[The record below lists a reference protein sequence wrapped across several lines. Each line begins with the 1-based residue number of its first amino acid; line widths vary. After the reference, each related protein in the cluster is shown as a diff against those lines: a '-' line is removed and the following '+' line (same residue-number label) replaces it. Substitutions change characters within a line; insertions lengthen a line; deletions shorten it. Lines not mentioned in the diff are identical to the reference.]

1 MKFKLLQA
9 WNHEFASPTGALA
22 SLCHH
27 VLSQKY
33 IFKRTLPDIIQQG
46 KMQV

>member
-1 MKFKLLQA
+1 MKLKLLQI

-22 SLCHH
+22 PLCHR
-27 VLSQKY
+27 VLSQKL
-33 IFKRTLPDIIQQG
+33 IFKRTLADIIQQG